1 MSGLIGSIG
10 SLFGGSAAKTD
21 RKNELQG
28 IGNLN
33 NVFNFGMKGAAGE
46 MGAGSALQGQAGDYY
61 SKLLSGNRTAALS
74 AIAPVANT
82 AATQSDAA
90 KRQIATSGTARG
102 GGVNATG
109 QQLDTQRRS
118 AVDDALNRA
127 KAAAAGGAAQLGST
141 QVSQAANLLGIGSN
155 AAANE
160 ADISSQS
167 RALSQKLH
175 DEKVNAAADLA
186 GGIVDSIFGI
196 ATGQGVGG
204 VADTLNKIG

>member
-1 MSGLIGSIG
+1 MSGLITGIG
-10 SLFGGSAAKTD
+10 SLFGGNAAKTD

-33 NVFNFGMKGAAGE
+33 NVFNFGMKGATGE
-46 MGAGSALQGQAGDYY
+46 LGAGSALQGAAGDYY

-82 AATQSDAA
+82 ATAQADAA
-90 KRQIATSGTARG
+90 KRQAVASGTARG
-102 GGVNATG
+102 GGANAAS
-109 QQLDTQRRS
+109 QQLDTSTR
-118 AVDDALNRA
+118 ATVDNALNAA
-127 KAAAAGGAAQLGST
+127 KAEAARGASTLGST

-167 RALSQKLH
+167 RKTSQQLH
-175 DEKVNAAADLA
+175 DQAVSAA
-186 GGIVDSIFGI
+186 GGLVDTAINAIF
-196 ATGQGVGG
+196 A
-204 VADTLNKIG
+204 L